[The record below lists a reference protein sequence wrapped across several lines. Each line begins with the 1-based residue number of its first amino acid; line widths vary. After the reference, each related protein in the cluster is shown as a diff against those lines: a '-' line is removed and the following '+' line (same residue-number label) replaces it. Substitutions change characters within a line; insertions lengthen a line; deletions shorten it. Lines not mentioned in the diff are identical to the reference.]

1 MNPTVVAVKALA
13 ILCFVFATNR
23 YLGLGDRVATLIHNF
38 DGYRGVV
45 IFGGL
50 WAVCLAGVLSSGFL
64 PRLWLRA
71 VFAAPLLA
79 GTLIGSAFEDAVR
92 REIDYDQVLTLLDGM
107 RHVGSAAL
115 LHFGSVF
122 GAAILTLLG
131 AAALL
136 FPPGSAGR
144 RSRGGAIG
152 TRLRALLPAAVAAH
166 PLRRRVGLLASVAV
180 AALPFVVVPAVIVAR
195 GGYGV
200 GGLPV
205 QHKVPGL
212 FLVAEL
218 AARVVGVE
226 RRPVDLAL
234 DGEALAS
241 AHVLLVVDHGV
252 RGDYL
257 DLNVDRGTT
266 PSLLQRRG
274 RIANFGH
281 AVSAANCSP
290 ASNLILRTG
299 AMPADLAAGAQTNP
313 YVWSYARRAGRRT
326 AYVHPPGEAAG
337 RSVHMSTAERG
348 HIDEV
353 VSQRGATLAARE
365 RHALDTVADLFAG
378 PDPHFVML
386 MKSGLESPYEIRRRE
401 GSFRLP
407 PDRERPTVAGTGPER
422 SYGNAVTR
430 HVDRFFEELFSRVP
444 LDNAVVL
451 YTSDHGQNLEG
462 GVTDCSTGD
471 ASPLEGMV
479 PMLAVTD
486 HPTWRRRFEQA
497 AARNLNRTSHFNVFA
512 TLLVLFGFDRGQVGM
527 RFEPSLLD
535 PIEAEHRFTTGL
547 VTPSPRLVWGGRAR
561 LPMHGVP
568 RDILDRGGS
577 APGG

>member
-1 MNPTVVAVKALA
+1 MNRTVAAVKTLA
-13 ILCFVFATNR
+13 ILCFVFATNG
-23 YLGLGDRVATLIHNF
+23 YLGLDDRVATLIHNF
-38 DGYRGVV
+38 DGYRGVAV
-45 IFGGL
+45 FGGL
-50 WAVCLAGVLSSGFL
+50 WVVCLAGVLASGFL

-71 VFAAPLLA
+71 VFAVPLLA
-79 GTLIGSAFEDAVR
+79 GTLIGSAYEDAVR

-107 RHVGSAAL
+107 RHVRSAAL

-122 GAAILTLLG
+122 GAATLTLLG
-131 AAALL
+131 AVALL
-136 FPPGSAGR
+136 FPPGPAGR
-144 RSRGGAIG
+144 GSRGGTIG
-152 TRLRALLPAAVAAH
+152 ARLRALLPAVVVAH
-166 PLRRRVGLLASVAV
+166 PARRRVGVLTSVAV
-180 AALPFVVVPAVIVAR
+180 ATLPFVVVPAVILAR

-205 QHKVPGL
+205 QHKVPSL

-226 RRPVDLAL
+226 RRPADLTL
-234 DGEALAS
+234 DGEASAS

-266 PSLLQRRG
+266 PSLLRRG
-274 RIANFGH
+274 DRIANFGH

-299 AMPADLAAGAQTNP
+299 AMPADLAAGARTNP
-313 YVWSYARRAGRRT
+313 YVWSYARRAGMRT
-326 AYVHPPGEAAG
+326 AYLHPPGEASR
-337 RSVHMSTAERG
+337 RSVYMSTAERE

-353 VSQRGATLAARE
+353 VPQRGGTLAARE
-365 RHALDTVADLFAG
+365 RHALDTVADLFVG

-386 MKSGLESPYEIRRRE
+386 MKSGLESPYEIRRE

-407 PDRERPTVAGTGPER
+407 PDRERPTVAGTGPEL

-430 HVDRFFEELFSRVP
+430 HVDRFFEDLFSRVP
-444 LDNAVVL
+444 LDNAVLL

-462 GVTDCSTGD
+462 GMTDCSTGG

-497 AARNLNRTSHFNVFA
+497 AERNLNRTSHFNILA
-512 TLLVLFGFDRGQVGM
+512 TLLVLFGFDRGPVGM

-535 PIEAEHRFTTGL
+535 PIEAEYRFTTGL
-547 VTPSPRLVWGGRAR
+547 VTPSPRLVWGARAR
-561 LPMHGVP
+561 LPLQGVP
-568 RDILDRGGS
+568 RDLLDRG
-577 APGG
+577 ARGG